1 MWNLVCLKLCS
12 KGKFLSLPTIHNF
25 EMIEDRFLDFFR
37 TWGKLRHSTT
47 NTNCYFRA
55 VSLSYKSVIWIPC
68 GGHILNYLYFLAV
81 SLLLSL
87 TRFSFCKYIW
97 YWQMEITEQN
107 LYAPITYRQRQ
118 YILGSLVYQKKKKKV
133 YSLLQENHICSFP
146 ISKTLNT

>member
-37 TWGKLRHSTT
+37 TWGKLHHSTT

-55 VSLSYKSVIWIPC
+55 VSLSCKSVVWIPY
-68 GGHILNYLYFLAV
+68 GGHILNYFYLLAV

-118 YILGSLVYQKKKKKV
+118 YILGHWFTRRKKK
-133 YSLLQENHICSFP
+133 SIFP
-146 ISKTLNT
+146 TPRESYLFFPYF